1 MPILPTLGVPCLLQ
15 MMNLPPT
22 AAFSVFFFWLQ
33 NPFNIDCEADIEH
46 LSTVV
51 FTHPLPVSQA
61 SVVYHDSTTEKFSSF
76 AYSRSLA
83 ELTYTFDGEQDPTAV
98 LIYEG
103 LAATIRRTLCLDRDY
118 KQLLADEPHI
128 RQNIQC
134 RKLDAIPV
142 SRVLEFNMKL
152 ENKEV
157 RQGETLSQA
166 QTDDLTDMIYAEA
179 EDEQTLKSIE
189 DDMQKLRR
197 EMDKAREL
205 WSATWH
211 EVDCMLNSV
220 WVKCCY
226 TALAFS
232 GV

>member
-1 MPILPTLGVPCLLQ
+1 M
-15 MMNLPPT
+15 
-22 AAFSVFFFWLQ
+22 
-33 NPFNIDCEADIEH
+33 
-46 LSTVV
+46 
-51 FTHPLPVSQA
+51 
-61 SVVYHDSTTEKFSSF
+61 SF
-76 AYSRSLA
+76 V
-83 ELTYTFDGEQDPTAV
+83 PTAV

-197 EMDKAREL
+197 
-205 WSATWH
+205 
-211 EVDCMLNSV
+211 
-220 WVKCCY
+220 
-226 TALAFS
+226 
-232 GV
+232 